1 LHPVAEGFF
10 SSEAAVRALLLVL
23 CPPKASK
30 KTIQKVATFARFPQ
44 SRHWG
49 AYWGRAMGR
58 RWHAVAA
65 AGVAFAVAAV
75 AVAADRG
82 FPLSL
87 APEEEMSMLQKVVYL
102 MSNKDGN
109 SYQHVWPV
117 MQYHE
122 LYVVLHFALLF
133 LRPECMLFI

>member
-1 LHPVAEGFF
+1 LFPSSIAE
-10 SSEAAVRALLLVL
+10 R
-23 CPPKASK
+23 
-30 KTIQKVATFARFPQ
+30 R
-44 SRHWG
+44 G

-58 RWHAVAA
+58 TWHAVAA

-87 APEEEMSMLQKVVYL
+87 APEEMSMLQKVLYL
-102 MSNKDGN
+102 MSNKDDN

-117 MQYHE
+117 MQDHE
-122 LYVVLHFALLF
+122 L
-133 LRPECMLFI
+133 